1 MCFDMTYQTKSLNQ
15 LMVGGKRVLVGG
27 VWLPD
32 QPTNAMA
39 PLGDDN
45 LCVKSIKRA
54 TQMCEFLLWDP
65 SMAKKVPLSAC
76 ELPMEMNWSGIQAR
90 LFASLYVLEAVGTVL
105 LASEDR
111 VQALTLDAATSH
123 HLVRKWLLGQPS
135 DATKESLGDEIPFFS
150 ELKHYPYRIIA
161 CRDCPCN
168 YVLSVAAPFGACQE
182 LVFWILLA
190 NLCFWVE
197 REWHVHRYN
206 DIKIYQDVY
215 RY

>member
-150 ELKHYPYRIIA
+150 ELKHYPLPDHSLPRLPVQL
-161 CRDCPCN
+161 CSFRGSTFWCLP
-168 YVLSVAAPFGACQE
+168 GAC
-182 LVFWILLA
+182 LLDPLGKPLFLGGEGVA
-190 NLCFWVE
+190 
-197 REWHVHRYN
+197 RA
-206 DIKIYQDVY
+206 
-215 RY
+215 